1 MSRFLAVTYSHLFG
15 YLLLFAK
22 VNSFVTESS
31 GIVSLLSSSMVKNLP
46 AVQEMRAQV
55 LGQEDLLEKGNDN
68 PLQYSCWKIRR
79 TEKLGGL
86 QPWGHQT
93 VRHDSAAKQQDSFLV
108 HISKSVSTV
117 NA

>member
-1 MSRFLAVTYSHLFG
+1 MSRFLAVKYRHLFS

-22 VNSFVTESS
+22 VNSFVTKSS
-31 GIVSLLSSSMVKNLP
+31 GIVSLLSGSIVKNLP
-46 AVQEMRAQV
+46 AMQEMQAQV

-86 QPWGHQT
+86 QSMGSQNSQT
-93 VRHDSAAKQQDSFLV
+93 RLSS
-108 HISKSVSTV
+108 
-117 NA
+117 